1 MEALIQHFYL
11 NLLNKFFVFIVC
23 TFLILSTYILFFLNF
38 KKINEIDNL
47 INIPKGS
54 SINNTVDI
62 ILYEDHYLNKELYL
76 IYLKLFYKFYD
87 KVKFGEF
94 KIDKDLNLIQITNI
108 ISKPSNYYR
117 SFSIIG
123 SWQAYQLENLIYER
137 FNLKYPIK
145 YNEII
150 ADTFNYKL
158 NDQFEEIY
166 KLMKVTKDKF
176 FNNHKGNELFNEYTI
191 NEIMIIGSLVEKEG
205 KTEEDKRLISS
216 VIFNRLSKNLKLQID
231 ATTIF
236 SITKGRHKL
245 ERKLT
250 YKDLKIKDKFNTYFI
265 YGLPPEPICYVNR
278 KTIEIVLENYK
289 SSYLFY
295 FYDTNMEKH
304 VFSKTYKIH
313 KKLLNKYRNS
323 E

>member
-1 MEALIQHFYL
+1 MVLIQHFYL
-11 NLLNKFFVFIVC
+11 NLLNKFFIFIVC
-23 TFLILSTYILFFLNF
+23 IFLILSIYIIFFLNF
-38 KKINEIDNL
+38 KKIYEIDNL

-87 KVKFGEF
+87 TIKFGEF
-94 KIDKDLNLIQITNI
+94 KIDKDLNLIQITNL

-123 SWQAYQLENLIYER
+123 SWQSYQLENLIYEK

-166 KLMKVTKDKF
+166 KLMKITKDKF
-176 FNNHKGNELFNEYTI
+176 FNNHKDNELLNKYSI

-205 KTEEDKRLISS
+205 KTEEDKGLISS

-265 YGLPPEPICYVNR
+265 YGLPPEPICYVSR

-295 FYDTNMEKH
+295 FYNENLEKH
-304 VFSKTYKIH
+304 VFSRTYKIH

>member
-1 MEALIQHFYL
+1 MAVLIQHFYL

-23 TFLILSTYILFFLNF
+23 IFLIFLTYIIFFLNF
-38 KKINEIDNL
+38 KKIYEIDNL

-54 SINNTVDI
+54 SIKNTVDI

-87 KVKFGEF
+87 TIKFGEF
-94 KIDKDLNLIQITNI
+94 KIDKDLNLIKITNI
-108 ISKPSNYYR
+108 IAKPSNYYR
-117 SFSIIG
+117 NFTIIG
-123 SWQAYQLENLIYER
+123 SWQAYQLENLIYKK
-137 FNLKYPIK
+137 FNLKHPIK

-158 NDQFEEIY
+158 NNQFEEIY
-166 KLMKVTKDKF
+166 KLMKITKDKF
-176 FNNHKGNELFNEYTI
+176 FKNHQDNELLNKYTT

-236 SITKGRHKL
+236 SITKGRYKL

-265 YGLPPEPICYVNR
+265 YGLPPEPICYVSR

-295 FYDTNMEKH
+295 FYDDNLEKH
-304 VFSKTYKIH
+304 VFSQTYKIH
-313 KKLLNKYRNS
+313 KKLLDKYRNS